1 MRVKI
6 DFQLNR
12 RFGVVERLIFRLIL
26 NGFNNAREMELA
38 LPLFSDAV
46 IANAVRHLAN
56 EQIISVDVE
65 TGKLSLSEA
74 IVAFIAMCHQ
84 QSFEIELPFSLEIV
98 LKEKGIEV
106 FDNDN
111 SMPGTIRLKGAL
123 IQELLPNVKLDF
135 YRYSLDF
142 IILPDGGISNE

>member
-74 IVAFIAMCHQ
+74 IVAIIAMCHQ